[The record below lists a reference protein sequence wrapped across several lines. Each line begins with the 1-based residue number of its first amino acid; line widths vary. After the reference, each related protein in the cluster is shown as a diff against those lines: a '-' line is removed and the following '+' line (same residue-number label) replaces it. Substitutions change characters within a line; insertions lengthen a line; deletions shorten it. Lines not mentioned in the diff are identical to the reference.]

1 MICKQLWLLQTRRH
15 SHSTLNL
22 ASGLRDKDFS
32 APRFQSHP
40 ASVQQPALDAHG
52 LRQLSC
58 YIALFFIL
66 AKDTGS
72 PTIMSTQT
80 IAVHLPDG
88 SIREVPAGTTPLD
101 IANSI
106 SPRLAAASVAA
117 WLKPVAAAPPEEEE
131 CHCSGKEETG
141 DPSAEAKMYAAEDA
155 DAPRLVD
162 LTTPLTADTR
172 LELVT
177 EKAPEAL
184 TVLRHSAAH
193 VLGAA
198 VLELFPEAKL
208 GHGPATDAGFFYDF
222 YREKPFTPEDLALI
236 ETKMGE
242 VIARDDKFVREYEPR
257 EQALAEFDRDG
268 DFMKTHFVTKF
279 TAPGDQVS
287 FYRSGE
293 FVDFCRGPHVPST
306 GRVKAVKL
314 TSLAGAYWLGDE
326 KNPQLQ
332 RIYGTA
338 FFSKKELDAHFA
350 LLEEAAK
357 RDHRLLGKQLDLFS
371 IQELAGPGLIF
382 WHPKGAMVRKVM
394 EDWMREECIRRGYLL
409 VYTPHVARINL
420 WQTSGHEGFYA
431 DNMFTPMKLDD
442 ALYRLKPMNCPFHI
456 LIYKNSPK
464 SYRDL
469 PARYAELGNVY
480 RYERSGT
487 MHGLLRVR
495 GFTQD
500 DAHIFCMPSQIED
513 EVVACIDFAEAVL
526 HTFGFKEFKVELST
540 WDPNDRAHY
549 AGSDENWKL
558 ATSSLESALTRKGL
572 AYKTIPGE
580 AAFYGPK
587 IDIKLVDAIGRLWQ
601 LSTVQFDFNLPARFE
616 LEYVGEDGERHQPVM
631 VHRALFGSI
640 ERFFGVLIE
649 HYAGAFPLW
658 LAPVQVGLVPISERH
673 HEYAKKVEAELK
685 AAGLRVE
692 VDDRNE
698 KMNGKI
704 RDFANQKTPYTLVFG
719 DKEQE
724 SGAVSVRTRGKGNQG
739 SVPLA
744 EFIAKAKALVES
756 QSMEL

>member
-1 MICKQLWLLQTRRH
+1 
-15 SHSTLNL
+15 
-22 ASGLRDKDFS
+22 
-32 APRFQSHP
+32 
-40 ASVQQPALDAHG
+40 
-52 LRQLSC
+52 
-58 YIALFFIL
+58 
-66 AKDTGS
+66 
-72 PTIMSTQT
+72 MSTQT
-80 IAVHLPDG
+80 ISIHLPDG
-88 SIREVPAGTTPLD
+88 AVKEVPQGTTPLE

-106 SPRLAAASVAA
+106 SPRLAAASVVARLTPLTAA
-117 WLKPVAAAPPEEEE
+117 TANAAAEKD
-131 CHCSGKEETG
+131 S
-141 DPSAEAKMYAAEDA
+141 DSAEAAMYAAENA
-155 DAPRLVD
+155 AGPRLVD
-162 LTTPLTADTR
+162 LSTPLTEDAK
-172 LELVT
+172 LELIR
-177 EKAPEAL
+177 ESDPEAL
-184 TVLRHSAAH
+184 KVVRHSAAH
-193 VLGAA
+193 VLATA
-198 VLELFPEAKL
+198 VLELFPETKL

-222 YREKPFTPEDLALI
+222 YREKPFTPEDLTAI
-236 ETKMGE
+236 EKKMAE
-242 VIARDDKFVREYEPR
+242 VVARDEKFVREYEPR
-257 EQALAEFDRDG
+257 EQALAEFDKDG

-279 TAPGDQVS
+279 TEPGAEVS
-287 FYRSGE
+287 FYRNGR

-306 GRVKAVKL
+306 GRVKAVKI
-314 TSLAGAYWLGDE
+314 TNLAGAYWLGDE

-338 FFSKKELDAHFA
+338 FFSQKDMDAHFA
-350 LLEEAAK
+350 RLEEAAK

-371 IQELAGPGLIF
+371 IQELAGAGLIF
-382 WHPKGAMVRKVM
+382 WHPKGAMIRKVM
-394 EDWMREECIRRGYLL
+394 EDWMRDECLRRGYQL
-409 VYTPHVARINL
+409 VYTPHVARVNL

-431 DNMFTPMKLDD
+431 SNMFTPMELDD
-442 ALYRLKPMNCPFHI
+442 ANYRMKPMNCPFHI

-549 AGSDENWKL
+549 AGSDENWTL
-558 ATSSLESALTRKGL
+558 AVGSLQRALERKGI

-587 IDIKLVDAIGRLWQ
+587 IDVKLVDVLGRLWQ

-631 VHRALFGSI
+631 VHRALFGSV

-658 LAPVQVGLVPISERH
+658 LAPVQIGLVPISERH
-673 HEYAKKVEAELK
+673 VEYAKKVEAALK
-685 AAGLRVE
+685 AAGFRVE
-692 VDDRNE
+692 TDDRNE
-698 KMNGKI
+698 KMNAKI
-704 RDFANQKTPYTLVFG
+704 RDFANQKTPYILVFG
-719 DKEQE
+719 DKEEQAN
-724 SGAVSVRTRGKGNQG
+724 AVSVRTRGKGDQG
-739 SVPLA
+739 SMPLA
-744 EFIAKAKALVES
+744 DFIAKAKGIAES
-756 QSMEL
+756 QSTEL